1 MGVRWLQAL
10 GQRVLG
16 GHFIEI
22 SVANKFSYSALRDH
36 AALFSQGLP
45 ILTYHKVGPRPQGVK
60 WRSLYVSPRLFARQ
74 MDELAQAGF
83 RTASLGETR
92 PVAGNSDRKFAVT
105 FDDGYVNVLTHA
117 APVLARHGFTAI
129 QFIVAGEI
137 GGSNSWDVAEGEKA
151 APLMDAAQIR
161 DWLAAGHEIGSHTVS
176 HPRLTQ
182 LPTERQ
188 REEIFASK
196 HRLEDTFGLP
206 VRHFCHPY
214 GDWNEAVR
222 DMVIEAG
229 YETACTHL
237 ESGVNTAATPN
248 HALLRIEA
256 RYPKRNLR
264 WAWRSLCGLLD

>member
-1 MGVRWLQAL
+1 MGGANRSE
-10 GQRVLG
+10 
-16 GHFIEI
+16 IECG
-22 SVANKFSYSALRDH
+22 SEFPVTAVATKLYYSALRDH
-36 AALFSQGLP
+36 ATLFSQGLP
-45 ILTYHKVGPRPQGVK
+45 ILTYHKVGTRPRGVK
-60 WRSLYVSPRLFARQ
+60 WRSLFVSPRLFARQ
-74 MDELAQAGF
+74 MDELAAAGF
-83 RTASLGETR
+83 STALLGDVR
-92 PVAGNSDRKFAVT
+92 PAAGNPGRKFTIT
-105 FDDGYVNVLTHA
+105 FDDGYVDVLTHA
-117 APVLARHGFTAI
+117 APVLARHRFTAI

-137 GGSNSWDVAEGEKA
+137 GGSNSWDVAEGERA
-151 APLMDAAQIR
+151 APLMDAAQIA

-182 LPTERQ
+182 ISTERQ

-196 HRLEDTFGLP
+196 HRLEDRFGRP

-222 DMVIEAG
+222 DLVVEAG

-237 ESGVNTAATPN
+237 ESGVNTAMTPD

-264 WAWRSLCGLLD
+264 WVWRSLRGLLE

>member
-1 MGVRWLQAL
+1 M
-10 GQRVLG
+10 
-16 GHFIEI
+16 
-22 SVANKFSYSALRDH
+22 ANKLSYSALRDH

-45 ILTYHKVGPRPQGVK
+45 IFTYHKVGPRPPGVK

-74 MDELAQAGF
+74 MDELAAAGF
-83 RTASLGETR
+83 HTARLGEAR
-92 PVAGNSDRKFAVT
+92 PAVGNPARKFAVT

-137 GGSNSWDVAEGEKA
+137 GGRNSWDVAAGEQA

-161 DWLAAGHEIGSHTVS
+161 DWLAAGHELGSHTVS

-182 LPTERQ
+182 ISKDRQ
-188 REEIFASK
+188 REEVFASK
-196 HRLEDTFGLP
+196 RRLEDRFGLP

-222 DMVIEAG
+222 DLVVEAG

-237 ESGVNTAATPN
+237 ESGVNTAATPD

-256 RYPKRNLR
+256 RYPRRNLR
-264 WAWRSLCGLLD
+264 WVWRFLRSLWD